1 MGAREEVEVLVAA
14 EQLGA
19 AELAQLLC
27 RESEPSTL
35 HFFQFLVAQSKSRM
49 EAINEERKS
58 VCVYRRWCNGK
69 ARQGKGQERKE
80 DEKGLKKEEQEGGT
94 MYVMI
99 TCTMSSA

>member
-1 MGAREEVEVLVAA
+1 MKRE
-14 EQLGA
+14 
-19 AELAQLLC
+19 
-27 RESEPSTL
+27 R
-35 HFFQFLVAQSKSRM
+35 
-49 EAINEERKS
+49 
-58 VCVYRRWCNGK
+58 VCVCIEDGAMARQGK